1 MSLAEDPKETLKSLL
16 RNNVTLYKDDNVTV
30 ASLCVTD
37 EFNEEFWKKY
47 DVIITV
53 GLANSHE
60 RFVNLT
66 GSLREVVAN
75 YHVGIWT
82 RDLLGINGKGMRW
95 KAIQEVS
102 RVINEHMK
110 NPGGILVWMKLTN
123 CVDADKTSLKP
134 VLYNSVVTVET
145 HRYETV

>member
-30 ASLCVTD
+30 ASVCVAD

-53 GLANSHE
+53 GLANTRE
-60 RFVNLT
+60 RLVNLG
-66 GSLREVVAN
+66 GSIREVVAN
-75 YHVGIWT
+75 YHVSVWT
-82 RDLLGINGKGMRW
+82 RDIVGIDGKVMRW
-95 KAIQEVS
+95 KALQEIT
-102 RVINEHMK
+102 RVINTHMK
-110 NPGGILVWMKLTN
+110 NAGGILAWMKLAS

-134 VLYNSVVTVET
+134 ILYNSTVTVET
-145 HRYETV
+145 HRYETI